1 VTVRN
6 IRRDELH
13 QIQQQERAG
22 ELPEDQA
29 RRAGE
34 QLQKVTDA
42 QIARIDAVAARK
54 EAEVME
60 V

>member
-1 VTVRN
+1 M
-6 IRRDELH
+6 
-13 QIQQQERAG
+13 
-22 ELPEDQA
+22 ELPEDHA
-29 RRAGE
+29 RRGGE

-42 QIARIDAVAARK
+42 QIARIDAAASRK